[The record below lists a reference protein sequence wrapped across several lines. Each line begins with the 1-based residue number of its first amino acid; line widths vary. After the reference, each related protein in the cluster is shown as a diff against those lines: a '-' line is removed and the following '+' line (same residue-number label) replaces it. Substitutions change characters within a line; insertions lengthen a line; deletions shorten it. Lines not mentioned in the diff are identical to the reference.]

1 MSRIPPPESSRRL
14 ADAPQPDRGKCF
26 VFPVHCSVRGLVFF
40 VRRGVLR
47 GWGVGDGWAHS
58 GSLWGGAFGCVLCI
72 CWGINLCAVY
82 GLLCNRLWS
91 TVLRVLH
98 LLTGSKARKIA
109 PSNFAP
115 VASLSGGTVPSNAHV
130 PSPLE
135 IFPSMHTRAL
145 GKLLVD
151 ANKLLTTGQRR
162 TVIDMGFGTM
172 LNFQI
177 ADTPLR
183 LGHWLLSNLD
193 IDSMQLKLP
202 NGLAL
207 NVDEEAAEAVFGLP
221 RGPKVMTDRAKHQKS
236 VILNSWRES
245 YEKVDYTITPVE
257 VDAKLEKYPDGGEYF
272 IRNYAL
278 LVVSTVVRT
287 MQNGYVYQHVIPNLK
302 DTLEIGNLNWCQY
315 VIYCLIATQPA
326 WKAKKTQR
334 FTGPLVFLTVL
345 YVDRVRAGVCTVPR
359 TLPAFVGWD
368 VDLLK
373 QREESELTSGGFGRG
388 SILEPMQPKKKDL
401 RVRVTEQARL
411 VAPGILHL
419 VELLHEAEMEANQ
432 SDQTSK
438 LFNTARSLVGIHPT
452 LAVHAHAPPSSVST
466 DGTELDDDFYS
477 NPDVLKA
484 VEEIEH
490 AVHKR
495 NALYNEPSF
504 NGVVLEDAVTTT
516 VREMTNNVTS
526 EERASGMS
534 TRSKTKHNG
543 VNPSAQ
549 PSSSGPP
556 IRPPHSI
563 RGNGVTT
570 APQVVAQVPGNPLST
585 TTHQTGSTPHIVPKP
600 SSLANHPPTPIV
612 TNQSLHMGSVDVIEH
627 AVQERD
633 VLSDVP
639 SFSLGFT
646 QDGGTSP
653 LRQTTTFAN
662 SQQHASVIT
671 TPNATPARLH
681 HSLTDDGVTTTPQGT
696 CAAKSTETT
705 PDRKASSESSSHK
718 AFTPWEPLEATEI
731 LHVPTFTET
740 LPVPTFTE
748 PVSPNI
754 AETTAPMSTIQER
767 RNSPFLYTY
776 QRRNRQGETKDKL
789 YGQTPKHLVDML
801 STFLDDKLET
811 EIASNIRD
819 LIPKR
824 MQMSWRVPKNQVDS
838 AVFTMRHM
846 ESYRGQGVAN
856 WDVGLQRG
864 NYMQICVLRQ
874 YFMREI
880 LMSDINIHQNSNI
893 KRARNFANG
902 LARNTTNIV

>member
-1 MSRIPPPESSRRL
+1 
-14 ADAPQPDRGKCF
+14 
-26 VFPVHCSVRGLVFF
+26 
-40 VRRGVLR
+40 
-47 GWGVGDGWAHS
+47 
-58 GSLWGGAFGCVLCI
+58 
-72 CWGINLCAVY
+72 
-82 GLLCNRLWS
+82 
-91 TVLRVLH
+91 
-98 LLTGSKARKIA
+98 
-109 PSNFAP
+109 
-115 VASLSGGTVPSNAHV
+115 
-130 PSPLE
+130 
-135 IFPSMHTRAL
+135 
-145 GKLLVD
+145 
-151 ANKLLTTGQRR
+151 
-162 TVIDMGFGTM
+162 
-172 LNFQI
+172 
-177 ADTPLR
+177 
-183 LGHWLLSNLD
+183 
-193 IDSMQLKLP
+193 
-202 NGLAL
+202 
-207 NVDEEAAEAVFGLP
+207 
-221 RGPKVMTDRAKHQKS
+221 MTDRAKHQKS

-245 YEKVDYTITPVE
+245 YEKVDYTITPAE
-257 VDAKLEKYPDGGEYF
+257 VATKLEKYPDGGECF

-287 MQNGYVYQHVIPNLK
+287 MQNGYVYQHVIPNLE

-315 VIYCLIATQPA
+315 VIYSLIATQPA

-359 TLPAFVGWD
+359 TLPTFVGWD
-368 VDLLK
+368 SDLLK

-388 SILEPMQPKKKDL
+388 SILEPTQPKKKDL
-401 RVRVTEQARL
+401 RVRVTEQARM

-419 VELLHEAEMEANQ
+419 VELLREAEMEADQ

-452 LAVHAHAPPSSVST
+452 LVVHAHAPPSSVST

-504 NGVVLEDAVTTT
+504 NGVLLEDAGTTT
-516 VREMTNNVTS
+516 VREMTNNATS

-549 PSSSGPP
+549 PSSGGPP
-556 IRPPHSI
+556 ICPPHSI

-570 APQVVAQVPGNPLST
+570 APQVLFNWFNTPAVLKFLIPLALQVVAQVPGNPLST

-600 SSLANHPPTPIV
+600 SSLANHPPTPVV
-612 TNQSLHMGSVDVIEH
+612 TNQSLHMGPVDEIEH

-633 VLSDVP
+633 VFSDVP

-653 LRQTTTFAN
+653 LRQTTTFAT
-662 SQQHASVIT
+662 SQEHASTSVLNLPFYVLVLCCISVYLCNSESLSTQFSRWLT
-671 TPNATPARLH
+671 TQCCR
-681 HSLTDDGVTTTPQGT
+681 DEEIFRY
-696 CAAKSTETT
+696 KEY
-705 PDRKASSESSSHK
+705 KASWGNVASLQEGNKVAYRVVDAWACVLNYRDLTKDAGLPNRLFASTKTTLQS
-718 AFTPWEPLEATEI
+718 AVNYTALRYLRLGWFTKSLDEDFSNSP
-731 LHVPTFTET
+731 HET
-740 LPVPTFTE
+740 LRG
-748 PVSPNI
+748 I
-754 AETTAPMSTIQER
+754 HI
-767 RNSPFLYTY
+767 
-776 QRRNRQGETKDKL
+776 
-789 YGQTPKHLVDML
+789 VDML

-846 ESYRGQGVAN
+846 ESYWGQGVAN

-893 KRARNFANG
+893 KRALNFANG
-902 LARNTTNIV
+902 LARNTPNIV

>member
-1 MSRIPPPESSRRL
+1 
-14 ADAPQPDRGKCF
+14 
-26 VFPVHCSVRGLVFF
+26 
-40 VRRGVLR
+40 
-47 GWGVGDGWAHS
+47 
-58 GSLWGGAFGCVLCI
+58 
-72 CWGINLCAVY
+72 
-82 GLLCNRLWS
+82 
-91 TVLRVLH
+91 
-98 LLTGSKARKIA
+98 
-109 PSNFAP
+109 
-115 VASLSGGTVPSNAHV
+115 
-130 PSPLE
+130 
-135 IFPSMHTRAL
+135 
-145 GKLLVD
+145 
-151 ANKLLTTGQRR
+151 
-162 TVIDMGFGTM
+162 
-172 LNFQI
+172 
-177 ADTPLR
+177 
-183 LGHWLLSNLD
+183 
-193 IDSMQLKLP
+193 
-202 NGLAL
+202 
-207 NVDEEAAEAVFGLP
+207 
-221 RGPKVMTDRAKHQKS
+221 MTDRAKHQKS

-245 YEKVDYTITPVE
+245 YEKVDYTITPAE
-257 VDAKLEKYPDGGEYF
+257 VATKLEKYPDEGECF

-287 MQNGYVYQHVIPNLK
+287 MQNGYVYQHVIPNLE

-315 VIYCLIATQPA
+315 VIYSLIATQPA

-359 TLPAFVGWD
+359 TLPTFGGWD
-368 VDLLK
+368 SDLLK

-401 RVRVTEQARL
+401 RVRVTEQAQM

-419 VELLHEAEMEANQ
+419 VELLREAEMEADQ

-452 LAVHAHAPPSSVST
+452 LAVHAYAPPSSVST

-504 NGVVLEDAVTTT
+504 NGVLLEDAGTTT
-516 VREMTNNVTS
+516 VREMTNNAAS

-549 PSSSGPP
+549 PSSGGPP

-570 APQVVAQVPGNPLST
+570 APQVVAQVPSNPLST

-600 SSLANHPPTPIV
+600 STLANHPPTPVV
-612 TNQSLHMGSVDVIEH
+612 TNQSLHMGLVDEIEH

-633 VLSDVP
+633 VFSDVP

-653 LRQTTTFAN
+653 LRQTTTFAT
-662 SQQHASVIT
+662 SQEHASVIT

-681 HSLTDDGVTTTPQGT
+681 HSLTDDGVTTTPQSYVYRWIVDNL
-696 CAAKSTETT
+696 AVNRDEEIF
-705 PDRKASSESSSHK
+705 RYNEYKASWGNVASLQEGNKVAYRVVDAWACVLNYRELTKDAGQPNRLFASTKTALQSAVNYTALRYLRLGWFTKSLDEDFSNSPHETLRGIHIYIFSILQQGHFYMISVDTIARKVDIIDSSS
-718 AFTPWEPLEATEI
+718 A
-731 LHVPTFTET
+731 
-740 LPVPTFTE
+740 
-748 PVSPNI
+748 
-754 AETTAPMSTIQER
+754 
-767 RNSPFLYTY
+767 
-776 QRRNRQGETKDKL
+776 GETKDKL

-811 EIASNIRD
+811 EIASNIMD
-819 LIPKR
+819 LIRKR

-893 KRARNFANG
+893 KRALNFANG
-902 LARNTTNIV
+902 LARNTPNIV